1 MGNNKNFSYADILKR
16 TEEDT
21 EEIKKEKEP
30 TFQIDEVASVFFG
43 LKRLQ
48 EKENI
53 TNSFEG
59 YKVGAI
65 YLFVMDLIRNHIEGA
80 VTSVK
85 PCENSIITDSFVDKV
100 LKGELK

>member
-1 MGNNKNFSYADILKR
+1 MEENKEFSYSDIFKKIEEE
-16 TEEDT
+16 TEE
-21 EEIKKEKEP
+21 KP

-53 TNSFEG
+53 ENTFEG

-65 YLFVMDLIRNHIEGA
+65 YLFVMDLIRNHIENEIIGSQPC
-80 VTSVK
+80 VNPTS
-85 PCENSIITDSFVDKV
+85 TDSFIEKV
-100 LKGELK
+100 LKGKV

>member
-1 MGNNKNFSYADILKR
+1 MEENKEFSYSDIFKKIEEE
-16 TEEDT
+16 TEET
-21 EEIKKEKEP
+21 EVQKP

-53 TNSFEG
+53 ENTFEG

-65 YLFVMDLIRNHIEGA
+65 YLFVVDLIRNHIEQEIIGA
-80 VTSVK
+80 EPCTS
-85 PCENSIITDSFVDKV
+85 TDSFIEKV
-100 LKGELK
+100 LKGKV

>member
-1 MGNNKNFSYADILKR
+1 MEENKEFSYSEIFNR
-16 TEEDT
+16 IENSTEET
-21 EEIKKEKEP
+21 EEKP

-53 TNSFEG
+53 EHTFEG

-65 YLFVMDLIRNHIEGA
+65 YLFVMDLIRNHIEQEIIGA
-80 VTSVK
+80 EPCTS
-85 PCENSIITDSFVDKV
+85 TDSFIEKV
-100 LKGELK
+100 LKGKV